1 MRYRLLLL
9 SLLVSGVAYAQSTP
23 PVADD
28 DTFNAPTD
36 TLTVEAPGVLA
47 NDSDADGDSLIAVLV
62 AGPSNGMLTLNR
74 DGSFTYTPNAGFTGA
89 DTFTYLAEEAAA
101 EQFVV
106 DSTQSGVLFTAEL
119 RSQIGSDADQDSSAV
134 VGAITADVR
143 PNTAPFADIHVGAMD
158 LTLADAMSL
167 SFGFGLLGGLDANTD
182 PDSVRLVL
190 ARPGAPAPVIDSLFT
205 QPDNEVGIV
214 GTLNLV
220 ASGLLRTAIADGPQ
234 ALNVIALGDLSG
246 AITQRNTTLH
256 LTLPVAFAGMFE
268 IAGNTVVVTVE
279 GLVVADAPILPPP
292 QMSNV
297 ATVTLDVGGVGT
309 GAEVAVEVPLSFTL
323 EQNYPNPFN
332 PTTTIAYALP
342 AASEVSLTVY
352 DVLGRAVA
360 TLVDARQPAGRH
372 EVAFDASPLPSGIYV
387 YRLQAGSFS
396 VAKRL
401 VVLK

>member
-119 RSQIGSDADQDSSAV
+119 RSPIGSDTDQDSSAV

-167 SFGFGLLGGLDANTD
+167 SFGFGLLGGLDADTD

-205 QPDNEVGIV
+205 QPDNEVGIF

-234 ALNVIALGDLSG
+234 ALNAIALGDLTG
-246 AITQRNTTLH
+246 AITQRDTTLH
-256 LTLPVAFAGMFE
+256 LTLPVAFAGTFE

-372 EVAFDASPLPSGIYV
+372 EAAFDAGRLPSGVYV

-396 VAKRL
+396 AAKRL

>member
-119 RSQIGSDADQDSSAV
+119 RSPIGSDTDQDSSAV

>member
-1 MRYRLLLL
+1 MRYRFLLLL
-9 SLLVSGVAYAQSTP
+9 LLVSGVAYAQSTP

-36 TLTVEAPGVLA
+36 TLTVEAPGVVA
-47 NDSDADGDSLIAVLV
+47 NDNDADGESLIAVLV
-62 AGPSNGMLTLNR
+62 AGPPNGMLTLNR
-74 DGSFTYTPNAGFTGA
+74 DGSFTYTPNAGFTGT
-89 DTFTYLAEEAAA
+89 DPFTYLAEEAAA

-119 RSQIGSDADQDSSAV
+119 RSPIGSDTDQDSSAV

-167 SFGFGLLGGLDANTD
+167 SFGFGLLGGLDADTD

-214 GTLNLV
+214 GTLNLD
-220 ASGLLRTAIADGPQ
+220 ASGLLSTAIADGPQ

-246 AITQRNTTLH
+246 AITQRDTTLH
-256 LTLPVAFAGMFE
+256 LALPVAFAGTFE
-268 IAGNTVVVTVE
+268 VAGNTVVVTVE

-309 GAEVAVEVPLSFTL
+309 GAEVAVEAPLSFTL

-372 EVAFDASPLPSGIYV
+372 EAAFDASPLPSGVYI

-396 VAKRL
+396 AARRL
-401 VVLK
+401 VVLR

>member
-89 DTFTYLAEEAAA
+89 DSFTYLAEEAAA

-119 RSQIGSDADQDSSAV
+119 RSPIGSDTDQDSSAV

-167 SFGFGLLGGLDANTD
+167 SFGFGLLGGLDAEPD
-182 PDSVRLVL
+182 PDSVRLVR

-205 QPDNEVGIV
+205 QTDNEVGIF
-214 GTLNLV
+214 GTLNLD
-220 ASGLLRTAIADGPQ
+220 ASGLLSTAIADGPQ
-234 ALNVIALGDLSG
+234 ALNAIALGDLTG
-246 AITQRNTTLH
+246 AITQRDMTLH
-256 LTLPVAFAGMFE
+256 LTLPVAFAGTFE

>member
-89 DTFTYLAEEAAA
+89 DSFTYLAEEAAA

-119 RSQIGSDADQDSSAV
+119 RSPIGSDTDQDSSAV

-167 SFGFGLLGGLDANTD
+167 SFGFGLLGGLDAEPD

-205 QPDNEVGIV
+205 QTDNEVGIF
-214 GTLNLV
+214 GTLNLD
-220 ASGLLRTAIADGPQ
+220 ASGLLSTAIADGPQ
-234 ALNVIALGDLSG
+234 ALNAIALGDLTG
-246 AITQRNTTLH
+246 AITQRDMTLH
-256 LTLPVAFAGMFE
+256 LTLPVAFAGTFE

-352 DVLGRAVA
+352 DVLGGAVA